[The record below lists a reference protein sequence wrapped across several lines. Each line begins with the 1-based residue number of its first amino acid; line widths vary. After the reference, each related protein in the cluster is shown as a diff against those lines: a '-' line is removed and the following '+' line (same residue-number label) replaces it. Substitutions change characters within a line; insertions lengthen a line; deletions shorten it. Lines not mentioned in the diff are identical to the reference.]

1 MTCKRTKIMGI
12 SYLILM
18 MAFIACEFFSI
29 V

>member
-18 MAFIACEFFSI
+18 IAFVVSELCGI